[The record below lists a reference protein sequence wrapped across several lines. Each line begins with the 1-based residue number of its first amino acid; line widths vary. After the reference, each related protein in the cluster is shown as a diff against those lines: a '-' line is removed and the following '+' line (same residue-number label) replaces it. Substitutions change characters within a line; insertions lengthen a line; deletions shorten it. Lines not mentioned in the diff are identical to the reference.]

1 MKSLLYLCGMRDYTI
16 EDFMKL
22 KIKHSLGG
30 YQSRLKVGE
39 YEVSVIGG
47 RERTYGDFVN
57 TFELAI
63 FDKDNNF
70 VTKKLVASAEH
81 DVVGWLDKEELMD
94 IINQIP

>member
-1 MKSLLYLCGMRDYTI
+1 MRDYTI
-16 EDFMKL
+16 EDIMKL

-30 YQSRLKVGE
+30 YQSRLNVGE

-63 FDKDNNF
+63 FDKDGKF
-70 VTKKLVASAEH
+70 VTKDLVKSADS

>member
-1 MKSLLYLCGMRDYTI
+1 MRDYTI
-16 EDFMKL
+16 NDIMGL
-22 KIKHSLGG
+22 KIKHPLGG
-30 YQSRLKVGE
+30 YQSVIKIGV

-47 RERTYGDFVN
+47 RRTNNGDFIN

-63 FDKDNNF
+63 FDKNKNF
-70 VTKKLVASAEH
+70 VTKDLVASANY